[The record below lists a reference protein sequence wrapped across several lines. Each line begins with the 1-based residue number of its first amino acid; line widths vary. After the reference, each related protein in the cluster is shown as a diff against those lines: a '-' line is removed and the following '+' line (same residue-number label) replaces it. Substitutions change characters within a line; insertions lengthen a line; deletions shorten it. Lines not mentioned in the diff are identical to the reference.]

1 PPLKAVEAIKAPA
14 AAATTHTLQSNL
26 AMKQSSSDTQPSLD
40 DGSSNSVGS
49 TLWLTRPQN
58 EATRCYYERLI
69 ARGISLLQPHSVL
82 FVAETYHG
90 WYHHASADMAGNILH
105 QTIGYRRVPSGA
117 SNGDAYDIR
126 SVYWLAL
133 CYWHLGEVSTVY
145 SLLVPL
151 IIESESILD
160 GGGSGDADADSAAR
174 SASSNIGSVEIS
186 KGTAVSSGDDISD
199 GEGCNTLLSV
209 YEPSRARTQK
219 ALACALWLLAM
230 SCTRLEKWQEAEDY
244 LTMLTGFLKHI
255 YLPDGP
261 GSATGTDVQHA
272 VRGGGSLYVLPTYAD
287 VSDLLGLICMRTNRI
302 AQSEIH
308 SVDALQR
315 NPLLW
320 SSCRRLCELG
330 SAQGISKLL
339 RTGIHGVDAEKGQQ
353 RYRSESED
361 NRTPVA
367 ASRQAA
373 KQSAHVGSEQNDGS
387 TINSSAIPT
396 SKIADAKKTS
406 KDARQHIPS
415 SSVGNVLGD
424 SLANSRL
431 RSRLG
436 SQTIYSGSSIGSARS
451 ITGRQA
457 KATAGVKGIGSRAA
471 GGSSNVSSFRP
482 GNSTAQLPT
491 ITPRNARID
500 VLAGTEKKRTRN
512 GSIVKSGSTSRTR
525 EQSGESIQGNCGSSS
540 GSGNKHGGTLD
551 ARAVCH
557 LGELVKLGGVA
568 CLNMVSFHAPE
579 ALVAFSRLP
588 AEQQNSAWGLCMLGR
603 ICFEAGRYPEAA
615 QAFAVGHRLAP
626 FRVRDMDTYSTLL
639 WHMKREESLAQ
650 LAHAMV
656 SVGRAWSP
664 EAWIAVANCF
674 SLDGDH
680 ASALKSLARSI
691 QLYKSSRGGIAVAP
705 RSDSGGVNGLAYA
718 HTLVGHENVASGEF
732 DRAQQAFRTALRTD
746 PRHYNA
752 WYGMGMSYL
761 RLGKLDLA
769 EYHFKRSLALNSQ
782 NPLLLQSAGALYEH
796 RGDFARALG
805 VYERVERMLQ
815 QGYSID
821 AATAKLNDLTGDDDK
836 GGSASVTDEGI
847 VLGLQQHHAM
857 NFVLFKRARVLV
869 ILERFREAAV
879 ILEKLLQRCPR
890 EFNVPFLLGQTYT
903 KLRRYR
909 EAAACLSRAADI
921 APENIQSV
929 REAFDALYMQNSD
942 EQEHEDRD
950 SVGGSA
956 ALPTS
961 DAQNRDGQAGDLETP
976 SARLGGMGSVGS
988 MLSSGSSVESPYF
1001 ESPSMYAGRRG
1012 QMDWRSDWNALN
1024 HADDRVDRALDFD
1037 V

>member
-1 PPLKAVEAIKAPA
+1 
-14 AAATTHTLQSNL
+14 
-26 AMKQSSSDTQPSLD
+26 MKQSSSKQPSLD
-40 DGSSNSVGS
+40 NGSSNAIAS
-49 TLWLTRPQN
+49 TLELTRPQN
-58 EATRCYYERLI
+58 EATRCYYEQLI

-82 FVAETYHG
+82 FAAETYHG

-151 IIESESILD
+151 IVESESILD
-160 GGGSGDADADSAAR
+160 GGSGDIDADSTAR
-174 SASSNIGSVEIS
+174 SANVNIGSVEIS
-186 KGTAVSSGDDISD
+186 KGAAVSNGNDISD

-219 ALACALWLLAM
+219 ALACALWLLAIG
-230 SCTRLEKWQEAEDY
+230 CTRLEKWQEAEDY

-272 VRGGGSLYVLPTYAD
+272 VKGGG
-287 VSDLLGLICMRTNRI
+287 R
-302 AQSEIH
+302 
-308 SVDALQR
+308 
-315 NPLLW
+315 
-320 SSCRRLCELG
+320 
-330 SAQGISKLL
+330 
-339 RTGIHGVDAEKGQQ
+339 
-353 RYRSESED
+353 
-361 NRTPVA
+361 
-367 ASRQAA
+367 
-373 KQSAHVGSEQNDGS
+373 
-387 TINSSAIPT
+387 
-396 SKIADAKKTS
+396 
-406 KDARQHIPS
+406 
-415 SSVGNVLGD
+415 D

-436 SQTIYSGSSIGSARS
+436 SQTIYPGTGVSSARS

-457 KATAGVKGIGSRAA
+457 KATAGVKGIGTRAA
-471 GGSSNVSSFRP
+471 GGSSNVPSFRS

-491 ITPRNARID
+491 KTPRSARVD

-525 EQSGESIQGNCGSSS
+525 EQSGDSIQGNCGSSS
-540 GSGNKHGGTLD
+540 GSGNKHGGSLD
-551 ARAVCH
+551 ARAVYH
-557 LGELVKLGGVA
+557 LGELFKLSGVA

-796 RGDFARALG
+796 RGDFGRALS

-903 KLRRYR
+903 KLHRYR

-942 EQEHEDRD
+942 EQAHEDRESVGD
-950 SVGGSA
+950 SV
-956 ALPTS
+956 ALPMS
-961 DAQNRDGQAGDLETP
+961 DAQNRDGQVGDLETP